1 MSVPSVAQMLK
12 TVDISMPQYVAIMA
26 QDGGMELLATEF
38 SKAGYPPVLPSAPT
52 RSYLTPRAQVQPRRC
67 IDVEAGFP
75 SASTDRC
82 DYNHHWCERDAK
94 HSDLRQRDGI
104 HSASTHGPVHELA
117 RRSLMNGL
125 TPSHTYTYT
134 LFELRGAVVFARHP
148 RVPVIPGA
156 QLFGSLNRK
165 NLGAVV
171 HIKSPWRGCEG
182 ASFPFLRGS
191 TRRRVLLHCHHS
203 LIASDY
209 TGPFPAKDPSSFSC
223 QLSARIPF
231 LPSPITVSSAMDGF
245 EHVSSAMDGQ
255 SMVSSAIE
263 GPGMVASTMGGSDH
277 GHESSGSVR
286 AHAASSAMDG
296 HSMVLSAIEGPT
308 EVASTMGGSQ
318 CHGRVRAHTDSS
330 AMDGHSMALSAI
342 GGPSEVGEGPSTV
355 SSAMEGSEHTRLR
368 AQWMVTAW
376 L

>member
-1 MSVPSVAQMLK
+1 VGRYYHLQLLFTETLSGYTGNVWISRERTHQQKSGGKMSVPSVAQMLK

-134 LFELRGAVVFARHP
+134 VFELAVVFARHP

-171 HIKSPWRGCEG
+171 HNPRGG
-182 ASFPFLRGS
+182 AVKGP
-191 TRRRVLLHCHHS
+191 HS
-203 LIASDY
+203 L
-209 TGPFPAKDPSSFSC
+209 F
-223 QLSARIPF
+223 
-231 LPSPITVSSAMDGF
+231 
-245 EHVSSAMDGQ
+245 
-255 SMVSSAIE
+255 
-263 GPGMVASTMGGSDH
+263 
-277 GHESSGSVR
+277 
-286 AHAASSAMDG
+286 
-296 HSMVLSAIEGPT
+296 
-308 EVASTMGGSQ
+308 
-318 CHGRVRAHTDSS
+318 
-330 AMDGHSMALSAI
+330 
-342 GGPSEVGEGPSTV
+342 
-355 SSAMEGSEHTRLR
+355 
-368 AQWMVTAW
+368 
-376 L
+376 

>member
-134 LFELRGAVVFARHP
+134 VFELAVVFARHP

-263 GPGMVASTMGGSDH
+263 GPGMVAITMGGSDH

-318 CHGRVRAHTDSS
+318 CHGRVRAHTR
-330 AMDGHSMALSAI
+330 I
-342 GGPSEVGEGPSTV
+342 
-355 SSAMEGSEHTRLR
+355 R